1 MYIFDNKEMTSKEIL
16 DCISSNH
23 YEVEDLYLG
32 LKNMN
37 YSDILRLRIDSL
49 VFKRYVEAARLD
61 KVLSFLIKINV
72 HKLKKDISLMEDTSY
87 LDYYDLKLLTDMRD
101 SLKTSKGKVSSEAL
115 DVVNDVIRKRKEAK
129 KTLIKRF

>member
-1 MYIFDNKEMTSKEIL
+1 
-16 DCISSNH
+16 
-23 YEVEDLYLG
+23 
-32 LKNMN
+32 MN

-49 VFKRYVEAARLD
+49 VFNRYVEAARLNQ
-61 KVLSFLIKINV
+61 VLSLLIKINV
-72 HKLKKDISLMEDTSY
+72 HKLKRDISLMEDTSY

-101 SLKTSKGKVSSEAL
+101 SLKTSKGKISLEAL